1 MVEAFWQAVLAD
13 GLTVPDE
20 RPLDEMTVELTEM
33 LGSPDPDVRDGLAFP
48 VLATWIDEGV
58 YDDLLTGLGDGMA
71 VGLERA
77 VGGSGTD
84 AVFVRSYSALVLT
97 ECIERDTRV
106 GLVTPDTI
114 LRWGDRIATW
124 LLAERDQRGFVP
136 KKGWAHSI
144 AHGADAIGALAR
156 SPKLGLNELTVLL
169 DVVGDR
175 LLAPT
180 EAFWVAGEPDRL
192 ALAVVSILRRDVLP
206 LSLVEP
212 WIARIA
218 AGASP
223 DGDVVRHPYFVSG
236 NAQNFLRSLHLQL
249 SLGGPAPLIRPDLT
263 LVLVDHLRATNPYF
277 FVPLPDGREHG

>member
-1 MVEAFWQAVLAD
+1 MLEAFWQAVLDD
-13 GLTVPDE
+13 GLKVPAG

-33 LGSPDPDVRDGLAFP
+33 LGSPDPDLRDGLAFP
-48 VLATWIDEGV
+48 VLATWIGEGV
-58 YDDLLTGLGDGMA
+58 YDDLLPGLGDGIA
-71 VGLERA
+71 VGLERGL
-77 VGGSGTD
+77 GGSGTD
-84 AVFVRSYSALVLT
+84 AVFVRSYSALVLC
-97 ECIERDTRV
+97 ECIDRDNHA
-106 GLVTPDTI
+106 GLVPSETI

-136 KKGWAHSI
+136 KKGWAHTI

-156 SPKLGLNELTVLL
+156 SPKLGRNELTVLL

-192 ALAVVSILRRDVLP
+192 ALAVVSILRRDLLP

-218 AGASP
+218 TGASP
-223 DGDVVRHPYFVSG
+223 DGDLLRHPYFVSG
-236 NAQNFLRSLHLQL
+236 NAQSFLRSLHLQL
-249 SLGGPAPLIRPDLT
+249 SLGGPPPQIRSDLT
-263 LVLVDHLRATNPYF
+263 LVLVEHLRATNPYF
-277 FVPLPDGREHG
+277 FVPLPERP